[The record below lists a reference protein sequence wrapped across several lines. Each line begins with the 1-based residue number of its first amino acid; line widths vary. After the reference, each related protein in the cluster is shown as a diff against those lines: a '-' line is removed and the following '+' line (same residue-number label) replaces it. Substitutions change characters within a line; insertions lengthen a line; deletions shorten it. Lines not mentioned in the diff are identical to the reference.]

1 MEKLIPSTFF
11 LNVYYSDDTL
21 IKTHI
26 RIYEGQKMF
35 SNVDESIK
43 ALSES
48 FHNYRTVIT
57 AQSGRMH
64 DRLMELRVERVAL
77 SAEDVQSEIDVLNFE
92 DDFLIS
98 FARQSNDI
106 QEMLHEALR
115 AYEESLSKRVPA
127 SRPVV
132 QQDQDGWFGRLM
144 GRQKQVVQ
152 NEPQLNDADY
162 EEFKALVDQR
172 LGIVASLIHEL
183 ETMKTAGA
191 SSLSKWIFHFKE
203 RVVDLSKQGHEKNLV
218 EISLYESLVS
228 VLSHH
233 ASKYAAHP
241 FKLANMEVPDVKT
254 SDQLEEEIG
263 AALSESLHEAFAL

>member
-1 MEKLIPSTFF
+1 
-11 LNVYYSDDTL
+11 
-21 IKTHI
+21 
-26 RIYEGQKMF
+26 MF

-48 FHNYRTVIT
+48 FHNYRTEIM
-57 AQSGRMH
+57 AQNGRMH

-98 FARQSNDI
+98 FARQSKDI
-106 QEMLHEALR
+106 QDTLHEALR
-115 AYEESLSKRVPA
+115 AYEESLAERVA
-127 SRPVV
+127 ANRPVV

-152 NEPQLNDADY
+152 NEPQLNDADG

-183 ETMKTAGA
+183 ELMKTAGS

-203 RVVDLSKQGHEKNLV
+203 RVVDLSKQSHEKNLV

-228 VLSHH
+228 ILSHH
-233 ASKYAAHP
+233 ASKYAVHP
-241 FKLANMEVPDVKT
+241 FKLANLEVPEVQVD
-254 SDQLEEEIG
+254 DQLEEEIG
-263 AALSESLHEAFAL
+263 AALSESLYEAFAL